1 MKEAI
6 KSLFLA
12 CSPYKADLLY
22 LSITGNIHFL
32 LVDVLLNDYLIE
44 NFYQLL
50 SILYKGNKYRG
61 KICTSGITYFV

>member
-12 CSPYKADLLY
+12 GSPYKADLLY

-50 SILYKGNKYRG
+50 SILYKGNK
-61 KICTSGITYFV
+61 